1 MEGESCDEQSGDRML
16 TRSIAIAASL
26 LSGACALQGIAPS
39 PAMAEEG
46 AATCVRY
53 DRDGVCTFWAKR
65 NDTTGGEPGG
75 TKKTQT
81 VTKSASSCMWH
92 GQKVP
97 CSTSEGW
104 YDAASGCYLSL
115 QPDKPVIGPDP
126 STADP
131 TILKYRCA
139 LIIIVIDGKPVTE
152 AIFRSI
158 FRRKGAATPAIDPRV
173 AARAVVA
180 RMSMKPIAIGL
191 VPRPGRTGYV
201 NLPVWMWV
209 ADPGPE
215 TTGPLTVT
223 KAEQGLSITAT
234 ATLDRI
240 VWDMGDGST
249 VTCGAGTPYVET
261 EQVEDS
267 PDCGY
272 RYQATSKHVPGGRY
286 TVTATSYWNV
296 HWTGGGTEGD
306 INGLDFGQSVRVPIG
321 ELRPVIVAPGN

>member
-1 MEGESCDEQSGDRML
+1 ML

-158 FRRKGAATPAIDPRV
+158 LAVVYAYRAATSLRGSEPAPRDRQLLRRQRGVLAVDGAAAH
-173 AARAVVA
+173 A
-180 RMSMKPIAIGL
+180 S
-191 VPRPGRTGYV
+191 
-201 NLPVWMWV
+201 
-209 ADPGPE
+209 
-215 TTGPLTVT
+215 
-223 KAEQGLSITAT
+223 
-234 ATLDRI
+234 
-240 VWDMGDGST
+240 
-249 VTCGAGTPYVET
+249 
-261 EQVEDS
+261 
-267 PDCGY
+267 
-272 RYQATSKHVPGGRY
+272 
-286 TVTATSYWNV
+286 
-296 HWTGGGTEGD
+296 
-306 INGLDFGQSVRVPIG
+306 
-321 ELRPVIVAPGN
+321 

>member
-1 MEGESCDEQSGDRML
+1 MLMRLIGCVASATLASVAVALPAAAEG
-16 TRSIAIAASL
+16 
-26 LSGACALQGIAPS
+26 
-39 PAMAEEG
+39 
-46 AATCVRY
+46 
-53 DRDGVCTFWAKR
+53 
-65 NDTTGGEPGG
+65 GGECTAYNSRGQCLFRA
-75 TKKTQT
+75 TSDDSTNAREAKDERQT
-81 VTKSASSCMWH
+81 VRVSSCMWN
-92 GQKVP
+92 GSPVP
-97 CSTSEGW
+97 CSTSDGW
-104 YDAASGCYLSL
+104 YDAATGCYLSL
-115 QPDKPVIGPDP
+115 DSDRPLLGPDP
-126 STADP
+126 SKTDP
-131 TILKYRCA
+131 TIQRYRCT
-139 LIIIVIDGKPVTE
+139 LIVAIVDQRPAVEVMIQPV
-152 AIFRSI
+152 
-158 FRRKGAATPAIDPRV
+158 FRRKGRATPVVDPREV
-173 AARAVVA
+173 AREVVA
-180 RMSMKPIAIGL
+180 EMTMRAIKIGM